1 MSDQVKQPP
10 SLEAKHRQ
18 RAALF
23 GGLLVAWCLAWSA
36 AYLAAVAVLQVRV
49 GLPVLTLD
57 QIDRLTALSAP
68 LPLMGGLLL
77 ALIIAV
83 GAGSIGGYCLA
94 ALGQWMRLDPA
105 QQSRQVLLRVLLH
118 ERPPRV
124 FFSVAA
130 SGFLALCVLSAHF
143 PDFAFSVMV
152 VGALLLLTTAPFLVW
167 QRAFL
172 IDQQSRPT
180 LHNVWPGWRA
190 LAVVAIL
197 LVIHGACSLATDF
210 LFFGVSMG
218 WLLALGLDTLIPA
231 LVFTLVSAVWIDRL
245 SLRALWRRR
254 DQLLARSAWG
264 PFVALQVRCSVV
276 WLWLLVPAI
285 AIILIQRDLV
295 PNAVALAH
303 GRAFLPPLLFLSE
316 FVSTLMSC
324 WWLAAT
330 WLLPIY
336 LLILGR
342 LYVML
347 FPQPISE
354 IASIGA
360 GPQSSSASTIT

>member
-1 MSDQVKQPP
+1 MSDPAKLPP

-18 RAALF
+18 RAALL

-36 AYLAAVAVLQVRV
+36 AYIAVAAVLRVRM
-49 GLPVLTLD
+49 GLPFLTLD
-57 QIDRLTALSAP
+57 QINRLADFSAP
-68 LPLMGGLLL
+68 LPLMNGLLL
-77 ALIIAV
+77 ALIVAV

-105 QQSRQVLLRVLLH
+105 QQSRQVLLRVLLQ

-143 PDFAFSVMV
+143 PDFAVSVMV

-197 LVIHGACSLATDF
+197 LVIHGSCASATDS

-218 WLLALGLDTLIPA
+218 WRLALGLDTLIPA

-245 SLRALWRRR
+245 SLRALWRHR

-285 AIILIQRDLV
+285 AVILIQRDLM
-295 PNAVALAH
+295 PSAVALAQ
-303 GRAFLPPLLFLSE
+303 GQAFLPPLLSLSE
-316 FVSTLMSC
+316 FVSTLESY
-324 WWLAAT
+324 WWLGVT
-330 WLLPIY
+330 WLTPIY
-336 LLILGR
+336 FLILGR
-342 LYVML
+342 LYVTL
-347 FPQPISE
+347 FPQPLSGMT
-354 IASIGA
+354 SIGN
-360 GPQSSSASTIT
+360 GPQSSSASTNA